1 MRFREIQY
9 LPKVTPSLTQPTRL
23 AKFQSQLSYYVLI
36 NNCFLRSPGYIQHRT
51 LLLRNTRKSILLSC
65 PIAALNQRLALLLRQ
80 SNSEPTLHPDSQ
92 SCPMGSAPLTHLDG
106 CFLLLCITLSLS
118 DGISWDHLPNRYLQ
132 ANPGIKASLWGSP
145 NPDHALHHIRVST
158 LFLSGTSEQAF
169 LILEFHITFI
179 CHEILL
185 FFPSFQ

>member
-9 LPKVTPSLTQPTRL
+9 LPKVTPSLTQPTCL

-106 CFLLLCITLSLS
+106 FLLLCITLSLS

-158 LFLSGTSEQAF
+158 LFCQGPVSKHF
-169 LILEFHITFI
+169 WYWNFI
-179 CHEILL
+179 
-185 FFPSFQ
+185 

>member
-9 LPKVTPSLTQPTRL
+9 LPKVTPSLTQSTHL

-80 SNSEPTLHPDSQ
+80 SNSEATLHPDSQ
-92 SCPMGSAPLTHLDG
+92 SCPMGSAP
-106 CFLLLCITLSLS
+106 
-118 DGISWDHLPNRYLQ
+118 ISPTPSRSMRCNKHFKIFEEEYIMKEN
-132 ANPGIKASLWGSP
+132 
-145 NPDHALHHIRVST
+145 ST
-158 LFLSGTSEQAF
+158 KCTIVGLFR
-169 LILEFHITFI
+169 IVI
-179 CHEILL
+179 
-185 FFPSFQ
+185 